1 MDLKFLK
8 LFVCWLYAVAVFAIK
23 VASAFFSEVFAII
36 FHKIAVLINTA
47 KLIIGIKFCLK
58 AGFITHFIAFKF
70 FTREHIA
77 YA

>member
-23 VASAFFSEVFAII
+23 VASAFLKMFAII

-58 AGFITHFIAFKF
+58 ASFITHFIAFKF